1 MSPVIIGS
9 VGVTLLLVAF
19 ILNLMRVFTECGAVY
34 LLMNLIGSLMAAW
47 YAWVNGSIPFLVL
60 EMVWG
65 MAALVRL
72 LAGVK
77 KNPRP
82 MTGG

>member
-9 VGVTLLLVAF
+9 VGVALLLIAF
-19 ILNLMRVFTECGAVY
+19 VLNLMRVVTERGSIY

-47 YAWVNGSIPFLVL
+47 YAWVGGSIPFVVL
-60 EMVWG
+60 ELTWG
-65 MAALVRL
+65 IAALVRL
-72 LAGVK
+72 VTGTK